1 MSTITEP
8 VQAGDPGYID
18 LSESRRPSLGR
29 LVSVEMR
36 KMTDT
41 KAGLWLLI
49 TIGAITVLVNT
60 LFLIFGDREDLPFLA
75 FLQFSAMP
83 QGMLLPVL
91 AILLVTQEWGQR
103 TGLVTFSQVPHRG
116 RVMLAKFVAAMLFVL
131 AAFVVAI
138 VVALVLTPIAGADD
152 PWQDVTVGFMARII
166 LALLLGAIWGF
177 AFGTALLNSAF
188 AIVAYFAVPTVIS
201 IVTSIWTSMQDKL
214 LWFDLGSSSGLLF
227 NPGSMSGEEWAQVGT
242 GTLIWIVLP
251 VAIGM
256 WRITR
261 TEIK

>member
-1 MSTITEP
+1 MSAVTAP
-8 VQAGDPGYID
+8 VKAGDPGYID
-18 LSESRRPSLGR
+18 LSQSSRPSLGR
-29 LVSVEMR
+29 LVGVEMR

-49 TIGAITVLVNT
+49 TIGVVTVLVNT
-60 LFLIFGDREDLPFLA
+60 LFLIFGDSQDLTFLA
-75 FLQFSAMP
+75 FLQFSATP

-103 TGLVTFSQVPHRG
+103 TGLVTFSLVPHRG
-116 RVMLAKFVAAMLFVL
+116 RVMVAKFVAAVLFVL
-131 AAFVVAI
+131 AAFAVAV
-138 VVALVLTPIAGADD
+138 VVALVLTPIAGAED
-152 PWQDVTVGFMARII
+152 PWQDVTVGYMSRVVV
-166 LALLLGAIWGF
+166 ALLLGAIWGF

-201 IVTSIWTSMQDKL
+201 IVTSIWTAMQDKL
-214 LWFDLGSSSGLLF
+214 LWFDLQSSSGQLF
-227 NPGSMSGEEWAQVGT
+227 NPDGMSGEQWAQIGT

-251 VAIGM
+251 IAIGV

>member
-1 MSTITEP
+1 MSAITAP
-8 VQAGDPGYID
+8 VKAGDPGYID
-18 LSESRRPSLGR
+18 LSESRRPPLSR
-29 LVSVEMR
+29 LVGVEIR

-49 TIGAITVLVNT
+49 TIGVVTVLVNT
-60 LFLIFGDREDLPFLA
+60 LFLIFGDKEDLPFLA

-116 RVMLAKFVAAMLFVL
+116 RVLMAKLVAALLFVL
-131 AAFVVAI
+131 AAFAVAV
-138 VVALVLTPIAGADD
+138 VVALILTPIAGADD
-152 PWQDVTVGFMARII
+152 PWQYVSVAYISKVI
-166 LALLLGAIWGF
+166 LALLLGGLWGF

-201 IVTSIWTSMQDKL
+201 IITSIWTSMQEKL
-214 LWFDLGSSSGLLF
+214 LWFDLGSSSGQLF
-227 NPGSMSGEEWAQVGT
+227 DPHNLTGEEWAQVGT

-251 VAIGM
+251 IAIGM